1 MGSTSAYERTEEEL
15 APARSVEYPVKLM
28 YLLERACDLGATLQV
43 VEGVFVVSHRNFIDA
58 HTVAHSYEGSYS
70 WNNLC
75 ELEDAVNAEED
86 DQEKDRA
93 REAARVVALSKLTP
107 AERKLLGL

>member
-1 MGSTSAYERTEEEL
+1 MGTTSAYERTEEEL
-15 APARSVEYPVKLM
+15 APVHLVEYPVKLM
-28 YLLERACDLGATLQV
+28 NLLERACNLGAFLQV
-43 VEGVFVVSHRNFIDA
+43 VEGVFVVAHRNFLDA
-58 HTVAHSYEGSYS
+58 YTVTYSYEGAYS

-86 DQEKDRA
+86 SQAEDRA
-93 REAARVVALSKLTP
+93 REAARVAALSKLTP